1 VSVLMASASSS
12 RLPALA
18 CPPPSGTLDR
28 HAGSTRTRTMSSGT
42 ADEDRRDVAKVLAG
56 DVEAF
61 AVLVD
66 RHQGRIVNH
75 LTRLVGRSD
84 AEDLTQ
90 DTFVR
95 AYQALDRFDS
105 TYPFRGW
112 LLVIASRL
120 AANHVARRRERPYGD
135 HGDQAPSRDDPAR
148 QIAEADAA
156 DDLQR
161 RLDRALAELSP
172 DTRVLYELRF
182 RQQLSPAELANHFG
196 ISENALKVRVHRLRT
211 QLAARLGLALDA
223 DAGKE

>member
-1 VSVLMASASSS
+1 MASASSG

-18 CPPPSGTLDR
+18 CPAPGGTLGH
-28 HAGSTRTRTMSSGT
+28 HAVSARTRVMSGGT
-42 ADEDRRDVAKVLAG
+42 ADEDRRDVATVLAG
-56 DVEAF
+56 NVDAF

-66 RHQGRIVNH
+66 RHQGRIVGH

-84 AEDLTQ
+84 AEDLAQ

-95 AYQALDRFDS
+95 AYQALGRFDS

-135 HGDQAPSRDDPAR
+135 HGNQAPSRDDPAR
-148 QIAEADAA
+148 EVAEADAA

-161 RLDRALAELSP
+161 RLDRALDEMLP

-182 RQQLSPAELANHFG
+182 RQNLSPAELANHFG

-211 QLAARLGLALDA
+211 QLAARLGLSLDV